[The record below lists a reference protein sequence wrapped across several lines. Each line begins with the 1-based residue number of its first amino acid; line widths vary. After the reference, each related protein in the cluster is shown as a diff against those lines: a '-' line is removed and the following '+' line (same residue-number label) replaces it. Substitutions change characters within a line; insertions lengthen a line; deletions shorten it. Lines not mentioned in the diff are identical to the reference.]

1 MPTTRAME
9 AQFQTLLEKLS
20 KMKSELTASMNANM
34 GEMKSELTASMNA
47 NMDELNTKLTNVN
60 EQISANKEEL
70 KSDLKGIGDKLTTMD
85 KKFEEMEG
93 RIESVENKFEN
104 KFVDIENKFENKF
117 EDMESKLEAKIFE
130 KVEDVSISFR
140 SDLEKLKQ
148 KVMTGQGDEFK
159 FQAPFSKPS
168 IKLSTYDGKSS
179 WQVYKTQ
186 FSIVADANQWDSQTK
201 ACQFAASLRA
211 DAADILQTL
220 PETQRLAFDAL
231 VNALELRFGE
241 KCVKDYSRLQLKSR
255 QQKVSETLQ
264 ELATD
269 VERLSHLAFSD
280 CPTEVREVLALQHF
294 IDGVRDPE
302 IQKALRMADL
312 KDLKGALVFAMKFE
326 AAQQATRKDRH
337 PIRAVNESDTSNSSV
352 ERLERQMRSF
362 MNRVESLMSQKAD
375 GKKTLKCWTCGRE
388 GHLQRSCRARQG
400 AETNKRL
407 PEGGVG
413 KLINDHLVGR
423 RLPDFGKPHIPVCQ
437 ISTKSTG
444 ENGIFIMGHVNELPC
459 NMIID
464 TGANVSIIR
473 NDLAQKL
480 KEKLIWTPPRVVLQ
494 TVTGEKIDIH
504 GKLKVKIQFG
514 DTTYQH
520 AVYVADIADPFIL
533 GLDFLKEHGFT
544 LDFNKN
550 ELRSIHEE
558 VTIFKIEHRSESI
571 RQVTANEN
579 ITIPPRTEII
589 VPGYIGNDKGEVLA
603 TCSPV
608 TCVCKSSSLLLSNSP
623 QQLTPDLLENAEL
636 SPEQKSS
643 AERLFQEFEDVF
655 SRNSS
660 DIGHTTVTQ
669 HRIDTADHP
678 PIKQHPRRLPF
689 AKQEEVG
696 TLLREMQENDIIEPS
711 SSPWA
716 SQSSWFKDSYPLPRI
731 DDTLDTLSG
740 HKWFSTLDLKSGY
753 WQVEIHP
760 EDREKTAFTS
770 GQGLWQFKVM
780 PFGLCNA
787 PATFERLMETVLK
800 GLTFEACLIYLDD
813 VIIGGRTFE
822 EHLQNIRKVLSK
834 LSDANLKLNPSK
846 CKFFQKEV
854 NYLGHIISEEG
865 VRTDPEKVSAV
876 KNWKRPENLRELRS
890 FLGLCTYYRKFVKGF
905 SNIARPLHKLTE
917 SKQKFQW
924 TKECEDSF
932 LQLKEALTS
941 SPILIYPQP
950 DKPFILD
957 TDASNESVGA
967 VLSQEI
973 DGQERVVAYWSKC
986 LSKPERN
993 YCVTRKELLAI
1004 VKAIEHFHHYLY
1016 GQKFLLRT
1024 DHASLTWLMN
1034 FRNTEGQVARWIQR
1048 LNEYYFDIRH
1058 RKGSSHGNADA
1069 LSRRPCPEN
1078 CRHCSRVE
1086 TKYDYAIRQITTS
1099 TATPPDPW
1107 SDEKVRE
1114 DQMADPDIKPLIEF
1128 MESSSNKPSWQ
1139 DISAYSPTTKQ
1150 YWALWNSLH
1159 LRNGVLYRKFE
1170 SEDGKTFRWQLVLPR
1185 SRIPEVLK
1193 ELHGSPTGGHFGV
1206 MKTLH
1211 RVRERFCWGKVR
1223 ADVEQW
1229 CKSCD
1234 ACSARKG
1241 PKIRSRGKLHRY
1253 NVGAPFERIAFD
1265 ILGPLPRTASGNK
1278 YLLVVMDYFTKWPEV
1293 YPIPD
1298 QEAPTVAEAVVQHW
1312 ISRYGVPLQLHSDQG
1327 RNFVSAVL
1335 KGVCELLG
1343 IDKTKTTPL
1352 HPQSDGMVERFNRTI
1367 LNNLSLM
1374 VSKNQQDW
1382 DQKVPLFLLAYRSAV
1397 HETTGYSPSQMLF
1410 GRDLRLPCDLLFGRP
1425 PDTPSSPEEYVQ
1437 NLQARFEDVHHLAR
1451 ERINLRTEK
1460 MKTRYDTKATGH
1472 QFKEG
1477 DKVWFYNPTRRKG
1490 LSPKLQSHW
1499 DGPYTILKIINDV
1512 VIRIRKST
1520 NSKPRVVHYDRL
1532 APYYGHNS

>member
-1 MPTTRAME
+1 MTISWGGGCQILESPT
-9 AQFQTLLEKLS
+9 FQ
-20 KMKSELTASMNANM
+20 
-34 GEMKSELTASMNA
+34 
-47 NMDELNTKLTNVN
+47 
-60 EQISANKEEL
+60 
-70 KSDLKGIGDKLTTMD
+70 
-85 KKFEEMEG
+85 
-93 RIESVENKFEN
+93 
-104 KFVDIENKFENKF
+104 
-117 EDMESKLEAKIFE
+117 
-130 KVEDVSISFR
+130 
-140 SDLEKLKQ
+140 
-148 KVMTGQGDEFK
+148 
-159 FQAPFSKPS
+159 
-168 IKLSTYDGKSS
+168 
-179 WQVYKTQ
+179 
-186 FSIVADANQWDSQTK
+186 
-201 ACQFAASLRA
+201 
-211 DAADILQTL
+211 
-220 PETQRLAFDAL
+220 
-231 VNALELRFGE
+231 
-241 KCVKDYSRLQLKSR
+241 CVKFR
-255 QQKVSETLQ
+255 Q
-264 ELATD
+264 
-269 VERLSHLAFSD
+269 
-280 CPTEVREVLALQHF
+280 
-294 IDGVRDPE
+294 
-302 IQKALRMADL
+302 
-312 KDLKGALVFAMKFE
+312 
-326 AAQQATRKDRH
+326 
-337 PIRAVNESDTSNSSV
+337 
-352 ERLERQMRSF
+352 
-362 MNRVESLMSQKAD
+362 RV
-375 GKKTLKCWTCGRE
+375 
-388 GHLQRSCRARQG
+388 
-400 AETNKRL
+400 
-407 PEGGVG
+407 P
-413 KLINDHLVGR
+413 
-423 RLPDFGKPHIPVCQ
+423 
-437 ISTKSTG
+437 
-444 ENGIFIMGHVNELPC
+444 
-459 NMIID
+459 
-464 TGANVSIIR
+464 
-473 NDLAQKL
+473 
-480 KEKLIWTPPRVVLQ
+480 

-558 VTIFKIEHRSESI
+558 VTIFKIEHRTESI
-571 RQVTANEN
+571 RQ
-579 ITIPPRTEII
+579 
-589 VPGYIGNDKGEVLA
+589 KGEVLA

-716 SQSSWFKDSYPLPRI
+716 SPIVLVRKKDGSTRFCVDYRKLNDVTKKDSYPLPRI

-753 WQVEIHP
+753 WQVEFHP
-760 EDREKTAFTS
+760 EDREKQHS
-770 GQGLWQFKVM
+770 L
-780 PFGLCNA
+780 
-787 PATFERLMETVLK
+787 PAKDYGSSKSCR
-800 GLTFEACLIYLDD
+800 
-813 VIIGGRTFE
+813 GRTFE

-854 NYLGHIISEEG
+854 NYLGHIISAEG

-890 FLGLCTYYRKFVKGF
+890 FLGLCTYYRNG
-905 SNIARPLHKLTE
+905 
-917 SKQKFQW
+917 Q
-924 TKECEDSF
+924 KECEDSF

-1024 DHASLTWLMN
+1024 DHASLTWLMS

-1312 ISRYGVPLQLHSDQG
+1312 ISRYGVPLQLHSDQEEI
-1327 RNFVSAVL
+1327 S
-1335 KGVCELLG
+1335 
-1343 IDKTKTTPL
+1343 
-1352 HPQSDGMVERFNRTI
+1352 
-1367 LNNLSLM
+1367 SL
-1374 VSKNQQDW
+1374 
-1382 DQKVPLFLLAYRSAV
+1382 
-1397 HETTGYSPSQMLF
+1397 
-1410 GRDLRLPCDLLFGRP
+1410 
-1425 PDTPSSPEEYVQ
+1425 
-1437 NLQARFEDVHHLAR
+1437 
-1451 ERINLRTEK
+1451 
-1460 MKTRYDTKATGH
+1460 RY
-1472 QFKEG
+1472 
-1477 DKVWFYNPTRRKG
+1477 
-1490 LSPKLQSHW
+1490 
-1499 DGPYTILKIINDV
+1499 
-1512 VIRIRKST
+1512 
-1520 NSKPRVVHYDRL
+1520 
-1532 APYYGHNS
+1532 

>member
-1 MPTTRAME
+1 
-9 AQFQTLLEKLS
+9 
-20 KMKSELTASMNANM
+20 
-34 GEMKSELTASMNA
+34 
-47 NMDELNTKLTNVN
+47 
-60 EQISANKEEL
+60 
-70 KSDLKGIGDKLTTMD
+70 MD

-93 RIESVENKFEN
+93 RIES
-104 KFVDIENKFENKF
+104 IENKF

-130 KVEDVSISFR
+130 KVEEVSISFR

-159 FQAPFSKPS
+159 FQAPYSKPS

-186 FSIVADANQWDSQTK
+186 FSIVVDANQWDSQTK
-201 ACQFAASLRA
+201 ACQLAASLRA

-220 PETQRLAFDAL
+220 PETQRLDFDAL

-294 IDGVRDPE
+294 IDGVRDLE

-312 KDLKGALVFAMKFE
+312 KDLKGALVFAMKLG
-326 AAQQATRKDRH
+326 AQQATRKDRH
-337 PIRAVNESDTSNSSV
+337 PIGAVTESDTSNSSV

-400 AETNKRL
+400 AETNSASRK
-407 PEGGVG
+407 EVSE
-413 KLINDHLVGR
+413 KLINGHLVGR
-423 RLPDFGKPHIPVCQ
+423 RLPDFGTPHFQVCQ

-480 KEKLIWTPPRVVLQ
+480 QEKLIWTPPRVVLQ

-504 GKLKVKIQFG
+504 GKLKVKIKFG

-520 AVYVADIADPFIL
+520 AVHVADIADPFIL

-558 VTIFKIEHRSESI
+558 VTIFKIEHRTESI

-589 VPGYIGNDKGEVLA
+589 VPGYIGNDVSFNSGLIGTAENKANGLLIASTLVDLSRKTIPVRICNVTEKPRVFQNGEVLA

-669 HRIDTADHP
+669 HRIDTANHP

-716 SQSSWFKDSYPLPRI
+716 SPIVLVRKKDGSTRFCVDYRKLNDVTKKDSYPLPRI

-760 EDREKTAFTS
+760 KDREKTAFTS

-854 NYLGHIISEEG
+854 NYLGHIISAEG

-876 KNWKRPENLRELRS
+876 KNWKRPETLRELRS

-924 TKECEDSF
+924 TKECENSF
-932 LQLKEALTS
+932 LQLKEALSS

-967 VLSQEI
+967 VLCQEI
-973 DGQERVVAYWSKC
+973 DGQERVIAYWSKC

-1048 LNEYYFDIRH
+1048 LN
-1058 RKGSSHGNADA
+1058 
-1069 LSRRPCPEN
+1069 
-1078 CRHCSRVE
+1078 
-1086 TKYDYAIRQITTS
+1086 
-1099 TATPPDPW
+1099 
-1107 SDEKVRE
+1107 
-1114 DQMADPDIKPLIEF
+1114 
-1128 MESSSNKPSWQ
+1128 
-1139 DISAYSPTTKQ
+1139 
-1150 YWALWNSLH
+1150 
-1159 LRNGVLYRKFE
+1159 
-1170 SEDGKTFRWQLVLPR
+1170 
-1185 SRIPEVLK
+1185 
-1193 ELHGSPTGGHFGV
+1193 
-1206 MKTLH
+1206 
-1211 RVRERFCWGKVR
+1211 
-1223 ADVEQW
+1223 
-1229 CKSCD
+1229 
-1234 ACSARKG
+1234 
-1241 PKIRSRGKLHRY
+1241 
-1253 NVGAPFERIAFD
+1253 
-1265 ILGPLPRTASGNK
+1265 
-1278 YLLVVMDYFTKWPEV
+1278 
-1293 YPIPD
+1293 
-1298 QEAPTVAEAVVQHW
+1298 
-1312 ISRYGVPLQLHSDQG
+1312 
-1327 RNFVSAVL
+1327 
-1335 KGVCELLG
+1335 
-1343 IDKTKTTPL
+1343 
-1352 HPQSDGMVERFNRTI
+1352 
-1367 LNNLSLM
+1367 
-1374 VSKNQQDW
+1374 
-1382 DQKVPLFLLAYRSAV
+1382 
-1397 HETTGYSPSQMLF
+1397 
-1410 GRDLRLPCDLLFGRP
+1410 
-1425 PDTPSSPEEYVQ
+1425 
-1437 NLQARFEDVHHLAR
+1437 
-1451 ERINLRTEK
+1451 
-1460 MKTRYDTKATGH
+1460 
-1472 QFKEG
+1472 
-1477 DKVWFYNPTRRKG
+1477 
-1490 LSPKLQSHW
+1490 
-1499 DGPYTILKIINDV
+1499 
-1512 VIRIRKST
+1512 
-1520 NSKPRVVHYDRL
+1520 
-1532 APYYGHNS
+1532 

>member
-1 MPTTRAME
+1 M
-9 AQFQTLLEKLS
+9 
-20 KMKSELTASMNANM
+20 
-34 GEMKSELTASMNA
+34 
-47 NMDELNTKLTNVN
+47 
-60 EQISANKEEL
+60 
-70 KSDLKGIGDKLTTMD
+70 
-85 KKFEEMEG
+85 
-93 RIESVENKFEN
+93 
-104 KFVDIENKFENKF
+104 
-117 EDMESKLEAKIFE
+117 
-130 KVEDVSISFR
+130 
-140 SDLEKLKQ
+140 
-148 KVMTGQGDEFK
+148 
-159 FQAPFSKPS
+159 
-168 IKLSTYDGKSS
+168 
-179 WQVYKTQ
+179 
-186 FSIVADANQWDSQTK
+186 
-201 ACQFAASLRA
+201 
-211 DAADILQTL
+211 
-220 PETQRLAFDAL
+220 
-231 VNALELRFGE
+231 
-241 KCVKDYSRLQLKSR
+241 
-255 QQKVSETLQ
+255 
-264 ELATD
+264 
-269 VERLSHLAFSD
+269 
-280 CPTEVREVLALQHF
+280 
-294 IDGVRDPE
+294 
-302 IQKALRMADL
+302 
-312 KDLKGALVFAMKFE
+312 
-326 AAQQATRKDRH
+326 
-337 PIRAVNESDTSNSSV
+337 

-362 MNRVESLMSQKAD
+362 LNRVESLMSQKAD

-388 GHLQRSCRARQG
+388 GHLQRSCRHAK
-400 AETNKRL
+400 AL
-407 PEGGVG
+407 
-413 KLINDHLVGR
+413 KLI
-423 RLPDFGKPHIPVCQ
+423 
-437 ISTKSTG
+437 
-444 ENGIFIMGHVNELPC
+444 
-459 NMIID
+459 
-464 TGANVSIIR
+464 A
-473 NDLAQKL
+473 
-480 KEKLIWTPPRVVLQ
+480 PPRRRSQCVYHSERSGSKIKRETPLDPAPRGA
-494 TVTGEKIDIH
+494 TDRDGEKIDIH
-504 GKLKVKIQFG
+504 GKLKSQ
-514 DTTYQH
+514 DQ
-520 AVYVADIADPFIL
+520 
-533 GLDFLKEHGFT
+533 EHGFT

-558 VTIFKIEHRSESI
+558 VTIFKIEHRTESI

-589 VPGYIGNDKGEVLA
+589 VPGYIGNDVSFNSGLIGSAENKANG
-603 TCSPV
+603 
-608 TCVCKSSSLLLSNSP
+608 LLIASTLVDLSRKTIP
-623 QQLTPDLLENAEL
+623 LTPDLLENAEL

-716 SQSSWFKDSYPLPRI
+716 SPIVLVRKKDGSTRFCVDYRKLNDVTKKDSYPLPRI

-760 EDREKTAFTS
+760 EDREKQHS
-770 GQGLWQFKVM
+770 L
-780 PFGLCNA
+780 
-787 PATFERLMETVLK
+787 PAKDYGSSKSCR
-800 GLTFEACLIYLDD
+800 
-813 VIIGGRTFE
+813 GRTFE

-854 NYLGHIISEEG
+854 NYLGHIISAEG

-1114 DQMADPDIKPLIEF
+1114 DQMADPDIKPL
-1128 MESSSNKPSWQ
+1128 
-1139 DISAYSPTTKQ
+1139 
-1150 YWALWNSLH
+1150 
-1159 LRNGVLYRKFE
+1159 
-1170 SEDGKTFRWQLVLPR
+1170 
-1185 SRIPEVLK
+1185 
-1193 ELHGSPTGGHFGV
+1193 
-1206 MKTLH
+1206 
-1211 RVRERFCWGKVR
+1211 
-1223 ADVEQW
+1223 
-1229 CKSCD
+1229 
-1234 ACSARKG
+1234 
-1241 PKIRSRGKLHRY
+1241 
-1253 NVGAPFERIAFD
+1253 
-1265 ILGPLPRTASGNK
+1265 
-1278 YLLVVMDYFTKWPEV
+1278 
-1293 YPIPD
+1293 
-1298 QEAPTVAEAVVQHW
+1298 
-1312 ISRYGVPLQLHSDQG
+1312 
-1327 RNFVSAVL
+1327 
-1335 KGVCELLG
+1335 
-1343 IDKTKTTPL
+1343 
-1352 HPQSDGMVERFNRTI
+1352 
-1367 LNNLSLM
+1367 
-1374 VSKNQQDW
+1374 
-1382 DQKVPLFLLAYRSAV
+1382 
-1397 HETTGYSPSQMLF
+1397 
-1410 GRDLRLPCDLLFGRP
+1410 
-1425 PDTPSSPEEYVQ
+1425 
-1437 NLQARFEDVHHLAR
+1437 
-1451 ERINLRTEK
+1451 
-1460 MKTRYDTKATGH
+1460 
-1472 QFKEG
+1472 
-1477 DKVWFYNPTRRKG
+1477 
-1490 LSPKLQSHW
+1490 
-1499 DGPYTILKIINDV
+1499 
-1512 VIRIRKST
+1512 
-1520 NSKPRVVHYDRL
+1520 
-1532 APYYGHNS
+1532 

>member
-9 AQFQTLLEKLS
+9 AQFQTLLEK
-20 KMKSELTASMNANM
+20 LTASMNANM

-47 NMDELNTKLTNVN
+47 NMTEMKSELT
-60 EQISANKEEL
+60 ANKEEL

-117 EDMESKLEAKIFE
+117 EDMESKLE
-130 KVEDVSISFR
+130 
-140 SDLEKLKQ
+140 KLKQ

-159 FQAPFSKPS
+159 FQAPYSKPS

-201 ACQFAASLRA
+201 ACQLAASLRA

-220 PETQRLAFDAL
+220 PETQRLDFDAL

-362 MNRVESLMSQKAD
+362 LNRVESLMSQKAD
-375 GKKTLKCWTCGRE
+375 GKKTLKCWNCGRE

-437 ISTKSTG
+437 ISTKST
-444 ENGIFIMGHVNELPC
+444 
-459 NMIID
+459 D
-464 TGANVSIIR
+464 R
-473 NDLAQKL
+473 D
-480 KEKLIWTPPRVVLQ
+480 
-494 TVTGEKIDIH
+494 GEKIDIH
-504 GKLKVKIQFG
+504 GKLKVKIKFG

-589 VPGYIGNDKGEVLA
+589 VPGYIGNDVSFNSGLIGSAENKANGLLIASTLVDLSRKTIPVRICNVTEKPRVFQKGEVLA

-643 AERLFQEFEDVF
+643 AERLFQEFKEVF

-716 SQSSWFKDSYPLPRI
+716 SQSSWFVRK
-731 DDTLDTLSG
+731 
-740 HKWFSTLDLKSGY
+740 
-753 WQVEIHP
+753 
-760 EDREKTAFTS
+760 
-770 GQGLWQFKVM
+770 M
-780 PFGLCNA
+780 A
-787 PATFERLMETVLK
+787 PQDFAWT
-800 GLTFEACLIYLDD
+800 I
-813 VIIGGRTFE
+813 
-822 EHLQNIRKVLSK
+822 
-834 LSDANLKLNPSK
+834 
-846 CKFFQKEV
+846 
-854 NYLGHIISEEG
+854 
-865 VRTDPEKVSAV
+865 
-876 KNWKRPENLRELRS
+876 ENL
-890 FLGLCTYYRKFVKGF
+890 
-905 SNIARPLHKLTE
+905 
-917 SKQKFQW
+917 
-924 TKECEDSF
+924 
-932 LQLKEALTS
+932 
-941 SPILIYPQP
+941 
-950 DKPFILD
+950 
-957 TDASNESVGA
+957 
-967 VLSQEI
+967 
-973 DGQERVVAYWSKC
+973 
-986 LSKPERN
+986 
-993 YCVTRKELLAI
+993 
-1004 VKAIEHFHHYLY
+1004 
-1016 GQKFLLRT
+1016 
-1024 DHASLTWLMN
+1024 
-1034 FRNTEGQVARWIQR
+1034 
-1048 LNEYYFDIRH
+1048 
-1058 RKGSSHGNADA
+1058 
-1069 LSRRPCPEN
+1069 
-1078 CRHCSRVE
+1078 
-1086 TKYDYAIRQITTS
+1086 TTS
-1099 TATPPDPW
+1099 PRRTAT
-1107 SDEKVRE
+1107 
-1114 DQMADPDIKPLIEF
+1114 LF
-1128 MESSSNKPSWQ
+1128 
-1139 DISAYSPTTKQ
+1139 
-1150 YWALWNSLH
+1150 
-1159 LRNGVLYRKFE
+1159 
-1170 SEDGKTFRWQLVLPR
+1170 
-1185 SRIPEVLK
+1185 
-1193 ELHGSPTGGHFGV
+1193 
-1206 MKTLH
+1206 
-1211 RVRERFCWGKVR
+1211 
-1223 ADVEQW
+1223 
-1229 CKSCD
+1229 
-1234 ACSARKG
+1234 
-1241 PKIRSRGKLHRY
+1241 
-1253 NVGAPFERIAFD
+1253 
-1265 ILGPLPRTASGNK
+1265 
-1278 YLLVVMDYFTKWPEV
+1278 
-1293 YPIPD
+1293 
-1298 QEAPTVAEAVVQHW
+1298 
-1312 ISRYGVPLQLHSDQG
+1312 QG
-1327 RNFVSAVL
+1327 
-1335 KGVCELLG
+1335 
-1343 IDKTKTTPL
+1343 
-1352 HPQSDGMVERFNRTI
+1352 
-1367 LNNLSLM
+1367 
-1374 VSKNQQDW
+1374 
-1382 DQKVPLFLLAYRSAV
+1382 
-1397 HETTGYSPSQMLF
+1397 
-1410 GRDLRLPCDLLFGRP
+1410 
-1425 PDTPSSPEEYVQ
+1425 
-1437 NLQARFEDVHHLAR
+1437 
-1451 ERINLRTEK
+1451 
-1460 MKTRYDTKATGH
+1460 
-1472 QFKEG
+1472 
-1477 DKVWFYNPTRRKG
+1477 
-1490 LSPKLQSHW
+1490 
-1499 DGPYTILKIINDV
+1499 
-1512 VIRIRKST
+1512 
-1520 NSKPRVVHYDRL
+1520 
-1532 APYYGHNS
+1532 

>member
-1 MPTTRAME
+1 
-9 AQFQTLLEKLS
+9 
-20 KMKSELTASMNANM
+20 
-34 GEMKSELTASMNA
+34 
-47 NMDELNTKLTNVN
+47 
-60 EQISANKEEL
+60 
-70 KSDLKGIGDKLTTMD
+70 MD

-93 RIESVENKFEN
+93 RIESVENKFE
-104 KFVDIENKFENKF
+104 
-117 EDMESKLEAKIFE
+117 DMESKLEAKIFE
-130 KVEDVSISFR
+130 
-140 SDLEKLKQ
+140 
-148 KVMTGQGDEFK
+148 
-159 FQAPFSKPS
+159 KPS

-201 ACQFAASLRA
+201 ACQLAASLRA

-220 PETQRLAFDAL
+220 PETQRLDFDAL

-558 VTIFKIEHRSESI
+558 VTIFKIEHRTESI
-571 RQVTANEN
+571 R
-579 ITIPPRTEII
+579 
-589 VPGYIGNDKGEVLA
+589 
-603 TCSPV
+603 
-608 TCVCKSSSLLLSNSP
+608 
-623 QQLTPDLLENAEL
+623 
-636 SPEQKSS
+636 QKSS

-716 SQSSWFKDSYPLPRI
+716 SPIVLVRKKDGSTRFCVDYRKLNDVTKKDSYPLPRI

-854 NYLGHIISEEG
+854 NYLGHIISAEG

-1211 RVRERFCWGKVR
+1211 RVRERFFWGKVR

-1437 NLQARFEDVHHLAR
+1437 NLQARFEDVHNLAR

-1512 VIRIRKST
+1512 VIRILFTIAFVSVLHLCYQYFHRLYVTFSNCSTICGGLFWPRIKLFWIPLFGFNHFEPPKTQQLVSEVGLNANNKSDGGPVPDSSRKI
-1520 NSKPRVVHYDRL
+1520 DRQHEMGEMKSDL
-1532 APYYGHNS
+1532 TASMNANMGEMKSELTASMNANMGEMKSELTASMNANMGEMKSRQLTAS

>member
-1 MPTTRAME
+1 
-9 AQFQTLLEKLS
+9 
-20 KMKSELTASMNANM
+20 
-34 GEMKSELTASMNA
+34 
-47 NMDELNTKLTNVN
+47 
-60 EQISANKEEL
+60 
-70 KSDLKGIGDKLTTMD
+70 
-85 KKFEEMEG
+85 
-93 RIESVENKFEN
+93 
-104 KFVDIENKFENKF
+104 
-117 EDMESKLEAKIFE
+117 
-130 KVEDVSISFR
+130 
-140 SDLEKLKQ
+140 
-148 KVMTGQGDEFK
+148 
-159 FQAPFSKPS
+159 
-168 IKLSTYDGKSS
+168 
-179 WQVYKTQ
+179 
-186 FSIVADANQWDSQTK
+186 
-201 ACQFAASLRA
+201 
-211 DAADILQTL
+211 
-220 PETQRLAFDAL
+220 
-231 VNALELRFGE
+231 
-241 KCVKDYSRLQLKSR
+241 
-255 QQKVSETLQ
+255 
-264 ELATD
+264 
-269 VERLSHLAFSD
+269 
-280 CPTEVREVLALQHF
+280 
-294 IDGVRDPE
+294 
-302 IQKALRMADL
+302 
-312 KDLKGALVFAMKFE
+312 
-326 AAQQATRKDRH
+326 
-337 PIRAVNESDTSNSSV
+337 
-352 ERLERQMRSF
+352 
-362 MNRVESLMSQKAD
+362 
-375 GKKTLKCWTCGRE
+375 
-388 GHLQRSCRARQG
+388 
-400 AETNKRL
+400 
-407 PEGGVG
+407 
-413 KLINDHLVGR
+413 
-423 RLPDFGKPHIPVCQ
+423 
-437 ISTKSTG
+437 
-444 ENGIFIMGHVNELPC
+444 
-459 NMIID
+459 
-464 TGANVSIIR
+464 
-473 NDLAQKL
+473 
-480 KEKLIWTPPRVVLQ
+480 
-494 TVTGEKIDIH
+494 
-504 GKLKVKIQFG
+504 
-514 DTTYQH
+514 
-520 AVYVADIADPFIL
+520 
-533 GLDFLKEHGFT
+533 
-544 LDFNKN
+544 
-550 ELRSIHEE
+550 
-558 VTIFKIEHRSESI
+558 
-571 RQVTANEN
+571 
-579 ITIPPRTEII
+579 
-589 VPGYIGNDKGEVLA
+589 
-603 TCSPV
+603 
-608 TCVCKSSSLLLSNSP
+608 
-623 QQLTPDLLENAEL
+623 
-636 SPEQKSS
+636 
-643 AERLFQEFEDVF
+643 
-655 SRNSS
+655 
-660 DIGHTTVTQ
+660 
-669 HRIDTADHP
+669 
-678 PIKQHPRRLPF
+678 
-689 AKQEEVG
+689 
-696 TLLREMQENDIIEPS
+696 MQENDIIEPS

-716 SQSSWFKDSYPLPRI
+716 SPIVLVRKKDGSTRFCVDYRKFSDVTKKDSYPLPRI

-760 EDREKTAFTS
+760 EDREKQHSLPAKDYGSSKKKSIIWDTS
-770 GQGLWQFKVM
+770 SLQKV
-780 PFGLCNA
+780 F
-787 PATFERLMETVLK
+787 
-800 GLTFEACLIYLDD
+800 
-813 VIIGGRTFE
+813 
-822 EHLQNIRKVLSK
+822 
-834 LSDANLKLNPSK
+834 
-846 CKFFQKEV
+846 
-854 NYLGHIISEEG
+854 
-865 VRTDPEKVSAV
+865 VRTPEKVSAV

-924 TKECEDSF
+924 TKECEDAF

-1128 MESSSNKPSWQ
+1128 MESSSNK
-1139 DISAYSPTTKQ
+1139 T
-1150 YWALWNSLH
+1150 NS
-1159 LRNGVLYRKFE
+1159 E
-1170 SEDGKTFRWQLVLPR
+1170 
-1185 SRIPEVLK
+1185 
-1193 ELHGSPTGGHFGV
+1193 
-1206 MKTLH
+1206 
-1211 RVRERFCWGKVR
+1211 
-1223 ADVEQW
+1223 
-1229 CKSCD
+1229 
-1234 ACSARKG
+1234 G

-1367 LNNLSLM
+1367 LNNLSM

-1437 NLQARFEDVHHLAR
+1437 NLQARFEDVHNLAR

>member
-20 KMKSELTASMNANM
+20 EMKSELTASMNANM
-34 GEMKSELTASMNA
+34 GEMKSDLTSMNA

-159 FQAPFSKPS
+159 FQAPYSKPS
-168 IKLSTYDGKSS
+168 IKLSTYDGKFS

-201 ACQFAASLRA
+201 ACQLAASLRA

-220 PETQRLAFDAL
+220 PETQRLDFDAL

-269 VERLSHLAFSD
+269 IERLSHLAFSD

-362 MNRVESLMSQKAD
+362 LNRVESLMSQKAD

-388 GHLQRSCRARQG
+388 GHLQRSCREHPF
-400 AETNKRL
+400 AETNSASQKEVSQCVYHSERSGSKVKRETYL
-407 PEGGVG
+407 DPTP
-413 KLINDHLVGR
+413 R
-423 RLPDFGKPHIPVCQ
+423 
-437 ISTKSTG
+437 
-444 ENGIFIMGHVNELPC
+444 
-459 NMIID
+459 
-464 TGANVSIIR
+464 GATDR
-473 NDLAQKL
+473 D
-480 KEKLIWTPPRVVLQ
+480 
-494 TVTGEKIDIH
+494 GEKIDIH

-558 VTIFKIEHRSESI
+558 VTIFKIKHRTESV

-589 VPGYIGNDKGEVLA
+589 VPGYIGNDVSFNSGLIGTAENKANGLLIASTLVDL
-603 TCSPV
+603 SRKLSRPV

-716 SQSSWFKDSYPLPRI
+716 SPIVLVRKKDGSTRFCVDYRKLNDVTKKDSYPLPRI

-760 EDREKTAFTS
+760 EDREKQHS
-770 GQGLWQFKVM
+770 L
-780 PFGLCNA
+780 
-787 PATFERLMETVLK
+787 PAK
-800 GLTFEACLIYLDD
+800 DY
-813 VIIGGRTFE
+813 
-822 EHLQNIRKVLSK
+822 
-834 LSDANLKLNPSK
+834 
-846 CKFFQKEV
+846 
-854 NYLGHIISEEG
+854 
-865 VRTDPEKVSAV
+865 
-876 KNWKRPENLRELRS
+876 
-890 FLGLCTYYRKFVKGF
+890 
-905 SNIARPLHKLTE
+905 
-917 SKQKFQW
+917 
-924 TKECEDSF
+924 
-932 LQLKEALTS
+932 
-941 SPILIYPQP
+941 
-950 DKPFILD
+950 
-957 TDASNESVGA
+957 
-967 VLSQEI
+967 
-973 DGQERVVAYWSKC
+973 
-986 LSKPERN
+986 
-993 YCVTRKELLAI
+993 
-1004 VKAIEHFHHYLY
+1004 
-1016 GQKFLLRT
+1016 
-1024 DHASLTWLMN
+1024 
-1034 FRNTEGQVARWIQR
+1034 
-1048 LNEYYFDIRH
+1048 
-1058 RKGSSHGNADA
+1058 GSS
-1069 LSRRPCPEN
+1069 
-1078 CRHCSRVE
+1078 
-1086 TKYDYAIRQITTS
+1086 
-1099 TATPPDPW
+1099 
-1107 SDEKVRE
+1107 
-1114 DQMADPDIKPLIEF
+1114 
-1128 MESSSNKPSWQ
+1128 
-1139 DISAYSPTTKQ
+1139 
-1150 YWALWNSLH
+1150 
-1159 LRNGVLYRKFE
+1159 
-1170 SEDGKTFRWQLVLPR
+1170 
-1185 SRIPEVLK
+1185 
-1193 ELHGSPTGGHFGV
+1193 
-1206 MKTLH
+1206 
-1211 RVRERFCWGKVR
+1211 
-1223 ADVEQW
+1223 
-1229 CKSCD
+1229 KSCRSG
-1234 ACSARKG
+1234 SAMRQ
-1241 PKIRSRGKLHRY
+1241 
-1253 NVGAPFERIAFD
+1253 
-1265 ILGPLPRTASGNK
+1265 
-1278 YLLVVMDYFTKWPEV
+1278 LL
-1293 YPIPD
+1293 
-1298 QEAPTVAEAVVQHW
+1298 
-1312 ISRYGVPLQLHSDQG
+1312 S
-1327 RNFVSAVL
+1327 SA
-1335 KGVCELLG
+1335 
-1343 IDKTKTTPL
+1343 
-1352 HPQSDGMVERFNRTI
+1352 
-1367 LNNLSLM
+1367 
-1374 VSKNQQDW
+1374 
-1382 DQKVPLFLLAYRSAV
+1382 
-1397 HETTGYSPSQMLF
+1397 
-1410 GRDLRLPCDLLFGRP
+1410 
-1425 PDTPSSPEEYVQ
+1425 
-1437 NLQARFEDVHHLAR
+1437 
-1451 ERINLRTEK
+1451 
-1460 MKTRYDTKATGH
+1460 
-1472 QFKEG
+1472 
-1477 DKVWFYNPTRRKG
+1477 
-1490 LSPKLQSHW
+1490 
-1499 DGPYTILKIINDV
+1499 
-1512 VIRIRKST
+1512 
-1520 NSKPRVVHYDRL
+1520 
-1532 APYYGHNS
+1532 

>member
-1 MPTTRAME
+1 
-9 AQFQTLLEKLS
+9 
-20 KMKSELTASMNANM
+20 
-34 GEMKSELTASMNA
+34 
-47 NMDELNTKLTNVN
+47 
-60 EQISANKEEL
+60 
-70 KSDLKGIGDKLTTMD
+70 
-85 KKFEEMEG
+85 
-93 RIESVENKFEN
+93 
-104 KFVDIENKFENKF
+104 
-117 EDMESKLEAKIFE
+117 
-130 KVEDVSISFR
+130 
-140 SDLEKLKQ
+140 
-148 KVMTGQGDEFK
+148 
-159 FQAPFSKPS
+159 
-168 IKLSTYDGKSS
+168 
-179 WQVYKTQ
+179 
-186 FSIVADANQWDSQTK
+186 
-201 ACQFAASLRA
+201 
-211 DAADILQTL
+211 
-220 PETQRLAFDAL
+220 
-231 VNALELRFGE
+231 
-241 KCVKDYSRLQLKSR
+241 
-255 QQKVSETLQ
+255 
-264 ELATD
+264 
-269 VERLSHLAFSD
+269 
-280 CPTEVREVLALQHF
+280 
-294 IDGVRDPE
+294 
-302 IQKALRMADL
+302 
-312 KDLKGALVFAMKFE
+312 
-326 AAQQATRKDRH
+326 
-337 PIRAVNESDTSNSSV
+337 
-352 ERLERQMRSF
+352 
-362 MNRVESLMSQKAD
+362 
-375 GKKTLKCWTCGRE
+375 
-388 GHLQRSCRARQG
+388 
-400 AETNKRL
+400 
-407 PEGGVG
+407 
-413 KLINDHLVGR
+413 
-423 RLPDFGKPHIPVCQ
+423 
-437 ISTKSTG
+437 
-444 ENGIFIMGHVNELPC
+444 MGHVNELPC

-558 VTIFKIEHRSESI
+558 VTIFKIEHRTESI
-571 RQVTANEN
+571 RQVIANEN

-711 SSPWA
+711 SSPWT
-716 SQSSWFKDSYPLPRI
+716 SPIVLVRKKDGSTRFCVDYRKLNDVTKKDSYPLPRI

-740 HKWFSTLDLKSGY
+740 HKWFSILDLKSGY

-854 NYLGHIISEEG
+854 NYLGHVISAEV

-905 SNIARPLHKLTE
+905 SNIARPLHRLTE

-1058 RKGSSHGNADA
+1058 RKGSSHGNAYA

-1114 DQMADPDIKPLIEF
+1114 DQMADPDIKPL
-1128 MESSSNKPSWQ
+1128 
-1139 DISAYSPTTKQ
+1139 
-1150 YWALWNSLH
+1150 
-1159 LRNGVLYRKFE
+1159 
-1170 SEDGKTFRWQLVLPR
+1170 
-1185 SRIPEVLK
+1185 
-1193 ELHGSPTGGHFGV
+1193 
-1206 MKTLH
+1206 
-1211 RVRERFCWGKVR
+1211 
-1223 ADVEQW
+1223 
-1229 CKSCD
+1229 
-1234 ACSARKG
+1234 
-1241 PKIRSRGKLHRY
+1241 
-1253 NVGAPFERIAFD
+1253 
-1265 ILGPLPRTASGNK
+1265 
-1278 YLLVVMDYFTKWPEV
+1278 
-1293 YPIPD
+1293 
-1298 QEAPTVAEAVVQHW
+1298 
-1312 ISRYGVPLQLHSDQG
+1312 
-1327 RNFVSAVL
+1327 
-1335 KGVCELLG
+1335 
-1343 IDKTKTTPL
+1343 
-1352 HPQSDGMVERFNRTI
+1352 
-1367 LNNLSLM
+1367 
-1374 VSKNQQDW
+1374 
-1382 DQKVPLFLLAYRSAV
+1382 
-1397 HETTGYSPSQMLF
+1397 
-1410 GRDLRLPCDLLFGRP
+1410 
-1425 PDTPSSPEEYVQ
+1425 
-1437 NLQARFEDVHHLAR
+1437 
-1451 ERINLRTEK
+1451 
-1460 MKTRYDTKATGH
+1460 
-1472 QFKEG
+1472 
-1477 DKVWFYNPTRRKG
+1477 
-1490 LSPKLQSHW
+1490 
-1499 DGPYTILKIINDV
+1499 
-1512 VIRIRKST
+1512 
-1520 NSKPRVVHYDRL
+1520 
-1532 APYYGHNS
+1532 

>member
-9 AQFQTLLEKLS
+9 AQFQTLLEKLTE
-20 KMKSELTASMNANM
+20 MKSDLTASMNANM
-34 GEMKSELTASMNA
+34 GEMKSELTTNIA
-47 NMDELNTKLTNVN
+47 EVNTKLTNVN

-93 RIESVENKFEN
+93 RIESVENKFE
-104 KFVDIENKFENKF
+104 
-117 EDMESKLEAKIFE
+117 DMESKLEAKIFE

-159 FQAPFSKPS
+159 FQASYSKPS
-168 IKLSTYDGKSS
+168 IKLSTYGGKSS

-201 ACQFAASLRA
+201 ACQLAASLRA

-220 PETQRLAFDAL
+220 PETQRLDFNAL

-302 IQKALRMADL
+302 IQKALRMVDL

-326 AAQQATRKDRH
+326 AAQQTTRKDRH

-400 AETNKRL
+400 AETNSASQK
-407 PEGGVG
+407 EVSE
-413 KLINDHLVGR
+413 LINGHLVGR
-423 RLPDFGKPHIPVCQ
+423 RLPDFGKPHFQ
-437 ISTKSTG
+437 TSTRTNYVPYTKKS
-444 ENGIFIMGHVNELPC
+444 LY
-459 NMIID
+459 
-464 TGANVSIIR
+464 S
-473 NDLAQKL
+473 
-480 KEKLIWTPPRVVLQ
+480 
-494 TVTGEKIDIH
+494 
-504 GKLKVKIQFG
+504 
-514 DTTYQH
+514 
-520 AVYVADIADPFIL
+520 
-533 GLDFLKEHGFT
+533 
-544 LDFNKN
+544 
-550 ELRSIHEE
+550 
-558 VTIFKIEHRSESI
+558 KIEHRTESI

-589 VPGYIGNDKGEVLA
+589 VPGYIGNDVSFNSGLIGSAENKANGLLIASTLVDLSRKTIPVRICNVTEKPRVFQKGEVLA

-608 TCVCKSSSLLLSNSP
+608 TCVCKSSSLLLANSP

-716 SQSSWFKDSYPLPRI
+716 SPIVLVRKKDGSTRFCVDYRKLNDVTKKDSYPLPRI

-760 EDREKTAFTS
+760 EDREKQHS
-770 GQGLWQFKVM
+770 L
-780 PFGLCNA
+780 
-787 PATFERLMETVLK
+787 PAKDYGSSKSCR
-800 GLTFEACLIYLDD
+800 
-813 VIIGGRTFE
+813 GRTFE

-834 LSDANLKLNPSK
+834 LRDANLKLNPSK

-854 NYLGHIISEEG
+854 NYLGHIISAEG

-890 FLGLCTYYRKFVKGF
+890 FLGLCTYYRKFVRGF
-905 SNIARPLHKLTE
+905 SNIAGPLNKLTE

-973 DGQERVVAYWSKC
+973 DGQKRVVAYWSKC

-1086 TKYDYAIRQITTS
+1086 TKYDYAILQITTS

-1114 DQMADPDIKPLIEF
+1114 DQMADPDIKPLI
-1128 MESSSNKPSWQ
+1128 
-1139 DISAYSPTTKQ
+1139 
-1150 YWALWNSLH
+1150 
-1159 LRNGVLYRKFE
+1159 
-1170 SEDGKTFRWQLVLPR
+1170 
-1185 SRIPEVLK
+1185 
-1193 ELHGSPTGGHFGV
+1193 
-1206 MKTLH
+1206 
-1211 RVRERFCWGKVR
+1211 
-1223 ADVEQW
+1223 
-1229 CKSCD
+1229 
-1234 ACSARKG
+1234 
-1241 PKIRSRGKLHRY
+1241 
-1253 NVGAPFERIAFD
+1253 
-1265 ILGPLPRTASGNK
+1265 
-1278 YLLVVMDYFTKWPEV
+1278 
-1293 YPIPD
+1293 
-1298 QEAPTVAEAVVQHW
+1298 
-1312 ISRYGVPLQLHSDQG
+1312 
-1327 RNFVSAVL
+1327 
-1335 KGVCELLG
+1335 
-1343 IDKTKTTPL
+1343 
-1352 HPQSDGMVERFNRTI
+1352 
-1367 LNNLSLM
+1367 
-1374 VSKNQQDW
+1374 
-1382 DQKVPLFLLAYRSAV
+1382 
-1397 HETTGYSPSQMLF
+1397 
-1410 GRDLRLPCDLLFGRP
+1410 
-1425 PDTPSSPEEYVQ
+1425 
-1437 NLQARFEDVHHLAR
+1437 
-1451 ERINLRTEK
+1451 
-1460 MKTRYDTKATGH
+1460 
-1472 QFKEG
+1472 
-1477 DKVWFYNPTRRKG
+1477 
-1490 LSPKLQSHW
+1490 
-1499 DGPYTILKIINDV
+1499 
-1512 VIRIRKST
+1512 
-1520 NSKPRVVHYDRL
+1520 
-1532 APYYGHNS
+1532 

>member
-1 MPTTRAME
+1 MPTTRAMK
-9 AQFQTLLEKLS
+9 AQFQTLLEKL
-20 KMKSELTASMNANM
+20 TASMNANM
-34 GEMKSELTASMNA
+34 GEMKSDLTEMKSELTASMNA

-159 FQAPFSKPS
+159 FQAPYSKPS

-201 ACQFAASLRA
+201 VCQLAASLRA

-220 PETQRLAFDAL
+220 PETQRLDFDAL

-352 ERLERQMRSF
+352 ERLERQMRIFS
-362 MNRVESLMSQKAD
+362 NRVESLMSQKAD

-400 AETNKRL
+400 AETNSASRK
-407 PEGGVG
+407 EVSE
-413 KLINDHLVGR
+413 KLINGHLVGR
-423 RLPDFGKPHIPVCQ
+423 RLPDFGKPHFPVCQ

-473 NDLAQKL
+473 NDLAQKIKRETYL
-480 KEKLIWTPPRVVLQ
+480 DPPR
-494 TVTGEKIDIH
+494 
-504 GKLKVKIQFG
+504 FG

-558 VTIFKIEHRSESI
+558 VTLFKIEHRIESI

-589 VPGYIGNDKGEVLA
+589 VPGYIGNDVSFNSGLIGSAENKANGLLIASTLVDLSRKTIPVRICNVTEKSRVFQEGEVLA

-655 SRNSS
+655 SRKSS

-696 TLLREMQENDIIEPS
+696 PLLQEMQENDIIEPS

-716 SQSSWFKDSYPLPRI
+716 SPIVLVRKKD
-731 DDTLDTLSG
+731 G
-740 HKWFSTLDLKSGY
+740 STRFCVDY
-753 WQVEIHP
+753 
-760 EDREKTAFTS
+760 R
-770 GQGLWQFKVM
+770 
-780 PFGLCNA
+780 
-787 PATFERLMETVLK
+787 
-800 GLTFEACLIYLDD
+800 
-813 VIIGGRTFE
+813 
-822 EHLQNIRKVLSK
+822 
-834 LSDANLKLNPSK
+834 KLND
-846 CKFFQKEV
+846 V
-854 NYLGHIISEEG
+854 
-865 VRTDPEKVSAV
+865 T
-876 KNWKRPENLRELRS
+876 KR
-890 FLGLCTYYRKFVKGF
+890 
-905 SNIARPLHKLTE
+905 
-917 SKQKFQW
+917 
-924 TKECEDSF
+924 
-932 LQLKEALTS
+932 
-941 SPILIYPQP
+941 
-950 DKPFILD
+950 
-957 TDASNESVGA
+957 
-967 VLSQEI
+967 
-973 DGQERVVAYWSKC
+973 
-986 LSKPERN
+986 
-993 YCVTRKELLAI
+993 
-1004 VKAIEHFHHYLY
+1004 
-1016 GQKFLLRT
+1016 
-1024 DHASLTWLMN
+1024 
-1034 FRNTEGQVARWIQR
+1034 
-1048 LNEYYFDIRH
+1048 
-1058 RKGSSHGNADA
+1058 
-1069 LSRRPCPEN
+1069 
-1078 CRHCSRVE
+1078 
-1086 TKYDYAIRQITTS
+1086 
-1099 TATPPDPW
+1099 TAT
-1107 SDEKVRE
+1107 
-1114 DQMADPDIKPLIEF
+1114 LF
-1128 MESSSNKPSWQ
+1128 
-1139 DISAYSPTTKQ
+1139 
-1150 YWALWNSLH
+1150 
-1159 LRNGVLYRKFE
+1159 
-1170 SEDGKTFRWQLVLPR
+1170 
-1185 SRIPEVLK
+1185 
-1193 ELHGSPTGGHFGV
+1193 
-1206 MKTLH
+1206 
-1211 RVRERFCWGKVR
+1211 
-1223 ADVEQW
+1223 
-1229 CKSCD
+1229 
-1234 ACSARKG
+1234 
-1241 PKIRSRGKLHRY
+1241 
-1253 NVGAPFERIAFD
+1253 
-1265 ILGPLPRTASGNK
+1265 
-1278 YLLVVMDYFTKWPEV
+1278 
-1293 YPIPD
+1293 
-1298 QEAPTVAEAVVQHW
+1298 
-1312 ISRYGVPLQLHSDQG
+1312 QG
-1327 RNFVSAVL
+1327 
-1335 KGVCELLG
+1335 
-1343 IDKTKTTPL
+1343 
-1352 HPQSDGMVERFNRTI
+1352 
-1367 LNNLSLM
+1367 
-1374 VSKNQQDW
+1374 
-1382 DQKVPLFLLAYRSAV
+1382 
-1397 HETTGYSPSQMLF
+1397 
-1410 GRDLRLPCDLLFGRP
+1410 
-1425 PDTPSSPEEYVQ
+1425 
-1437 NLQARFEDVHHLAR
+1437 
-1451 ERINLRTEK
+1451 
-1460 MKTRYDTKATGH
+1460 
-1472 QFKEG
+1472 
-1477 DKVWFYNPTRRKG
+1477 
-1490 LSPKLQSHW
+1490 
-1499 DGPYTILKIINDV
+1499 
-1512 VIRIRKST
+1512 
-1520 NSKPRVVHYDRL
+1520 
-1532 APYYGHNS
+1532 

>member
-9 AQFQTLLEKLS
+9 AQFQTLLEKLTEMKS
-20 KMKSELTASMNANM
+20 DLTASMNANMGEMKSELTASMNANM

-47 NMDELNTKLTNVN
+47 NMGEMKSELTTNIAEVNTKLTNVN
-60 EQISANKEEL
+60 EQISANMDELNNKLTANKEEL
-70 KSDLKGIGDKLTTMD
+70 KSYLKGIGDKLTTMD

-104 KFVDIENKFENKF
+104 KFVNIENKFENKF

-159 FQAPFSKPS
+159 FQAPYSKPS

-186 FSIVADANQWDSQTK
+186 FSIVADANQTK
-201 ACQFAASLRA
+201 ACRLAASLRA

-220 PETQRLAFDAL
+220 PETQRLDFDAL

-337 PIRAVNESDTSNSSV
+337 PIRAVNESDTSNSGV

-362 MNRVESLMSQKAD
+362 LNRVESLMSQKAD

-400 AETNKRL
+400 AETN
-407 PEGGVG
+407 
-413 KLINDHLVGR
+413 
-423 RLPDFGKPHIPVCQ
+423 
-437 ISTKSTG
+437 SAS
-444 ENGIFIMGHVNELPC
+444 
-459 NMIID
+459 
-464 TGANVSIIR
+464 
-473 NDLAQKL
+473 QK
-480 KEKLIWTPPRVVLQ
+480 
-494 TVTGEKIDIH
+494 
-504 GKLKVKIQFG
+504 
-514 DTTYQH
+514 
-520 AVYVADIADPFIL
+520 
-533 GLDFLKEHGFT
+533 
-544 LDFNKN
+544 
-550 ELRSIHEE
+550 E
-558 VTIFKIEHRSESI
+558 VTESI

-589 VPGYIGNDKGEVLA
+589 VPGYIGNDVSFNSGLIGSAENKANGLLIASTLVDLSRKTIPVRICNVTEKSRVFQKGEVLA

-608 TCVCKSSSLLLSNSP
+608 TCLQKFELALSNSP

-636 SPEQKSS
+636 SPRTEKP

-678 PIKQHPRRLPF
+678 PNKQHPRRLPF

-716 SQSSWFKDSYPLPRI
+716 SPIVLVRKKDGSTRFCVDYRKLNDVTKKDSYPLPRI

-760 EDREKTAFTS
+760 EDREKQHS
-770 GQGLWQFKVM
+770 L
-780 PFGLCNA
+780 
-787 PATFERLMETVLK
+787 PAKDYGSSKSCR
-800 GLTFEACLIYLDD
+800 
-813 VIIGGRTFE
+813 GRTFE

-854 NYLGHIISEEG
+854 NYLGHIISAEG
-865 VRTDPEKVSAV
+865 VRTDPEKVSTV

-890 FLGLCTYYRKFVKGF
+890 FLGLCTYYRKSFDVF
-905 SNIARPLHKLTE
+905 TDLNISTTE
-917 SKQKFQW
+917 R
-924 TKECEDSF
+924 
-932 LQLKEALTS
+932 A
-941 SPILIYPQP
+941 IY
-950 DKPFILD
+950 LD

-1159 LRNGVLYRKFE
+1159 IRNGVLYRKLNQRME
-1170 SEDGKTFRWQLVLPR
+1170 RHS
-1185 SRIPEVLK
+1185 
-1193 ELHGSPTGGHFGV
+1193 GG
-1206 MKTLH
+1206 
-1211 RVRERFCWGKVR
+1211 
-1223 ADVEQW
+1223 
-1229 CKSCD
+1229 
-1234 ACSARKG
+1234 
-1241 PKIRSRGKLHRY
+1241 
-1253 NVGAPFERIAFD
+1253 N
-1265 ILGPLPRTASGNK
+1265 
-1278 YLLVVMDYFTKWPEV
+1278 
-1293 YPIPD
+1293 
-1298 QEAPTVAEAVVQHW
+1298 
-1312 ISRYGVPLQLHSDQG
+1312 
-1327 RNFVSAVL
+1327 
-1335 KGVCELLG
+1335 
-1343 IDKTKTTPL
+1343 
-1352 HPQSDGMVERFNRTI
+1352 
-1367 LNNLSLM
+1367 
-1374 VSKNQQDW
+1374 
-1382 DQKVPLFLLAYRSAV
+1382 
-1397 HETTGYSPSQMLF
+1397 
-1410 GRDLRLPCDLLFGRP
+1410 
-1425 PDTPSSPEEYVQ
+1425 
-1437 NLQARFEDVHHLAR
+1437 
-1451 ERINLRTEK
+1451 
-1460 MKTRYDTKATGH
+1460 
-1472 QFKEG
+1472 
-1477 DKVWFYNPTRRKG
+1477 
-1490 LSPKLQSHW
+1490 
-1499 DGPYTILKIINDV
+1499 
-1512 VIRIRKST
+1512 
-1520 NSKPRVVHYDRL
+1520 
-1532 APYYGHNS
+1532 

>member
-1 MPTTRAME
+1 
-9 AQFQTLLEKLS
+9 
-20 KMKSELTASMNANM
+20 
-34 GEMKSELTASMNA
+34 
-47 NMDELNTKLTNVN
+47 
-60 EQISANKEEL
+60 
-70 KSDLKGIGDKLTTMD
+70 
-85 KKFEEMEG
+85 
-93 RIESVENKFEN
+93 
-104 KFVDIENKFENKF
+104 
-117 EDMESKLEAKIFE
+117 
-130 KVEDVSISFR
+130 
-140 SDLEKLKQ
+140 
-148 KVMTGQGDEFK
+148 
-159 FQAPFSKPS
+159 
-168 IKLSTYDGKSS
+168 
-179 WQVYKTQ
+179 
-186 FSIVADANQWDSQTK
+186 
-201 ACQFAASLRA
+201 
-211 DAADILQTL
+211 
-220 PETQRLAFDAL
+220 
-231 VNALELRFGE
+231 
-241 KCVKDYSRLQLKSR
+241 
-255 QQKVSETLQ
+255 
-264 ELATD
+264 
-269 VERLSHLAFSD
+269 
-280 CPTEVREVLALQHF
+280 
-294 IDGVRDPE
+294 
-302 IQKALRMADL
+302 MADL

-362 MNRVESLMSQKAD
+362 LNRVESLMSQKAD

-400 AETNKRL
+400 AETNSASRK
-407 PEGGVG
+407 GGVG
-413 KLINDHLVGR
+413 KLINGHLVGR
-423 RLPDFGKPHIPVCQ
+423 RLPDFGKPHFQVCQ
-437 ISTKSTG
+437 ISTKST
-444 ENGIFIMGHVNELPC
+444 N
-459 NMIID
+459 
-464 TGANVSIIR
+464 
-473 NDLAQKL
+473 
-480 KEKLIWTPPRVVLQ
+480 
-494 TVTGEKIDIH
+494 
-504 GKLKVKIQFG
+504 
-514 DTTYQH
+514 
-520 AVYVADIADPFIL
+520 PFIL

-571 RQVTANEN
+571 RQ
-579 ITIPPRTEII
+579 
-589 VPGYIGNDKGEVLA
+589 KGEVLA

-854 NYLGHIISEEG
+854 NYLGHIISAEG
-865 VRTDPEKVSAV
+865 VRTDPEKC
-876 KNWKRPENLRELRS
+876 P
-890 FLGLCTYYRKFVKGF
+890 
-905 SNIARPLHKLTE
+905 P
-917 SKQKFQW
+917 
-924 TKECEDSF
+924 
-932 LQLKEALTS
+932 ALTS

-1107 SDEKVRE
+1107 V
-1114 DQMADPDIKPLIEF
+1114 
-1128 MESSSNKPSWQ
+1128 
-1139 DISAYSPTTKQ
+1139 T
-1150 YWALWNSLH
+1150 
-1159 LRNGVLYRKFE
+1159 RKFE
-1170 SEDGKTFRWQLVLPR
+1170 KTRW
-1185 SRIPEVLK
+1185 RIL
-1193 ELHGSPTGGHFGV
+1193 
-1206 MKTLH
+1206 
-1211 RVRERFCWGKVR
+1211 
-1223 ADVEQW
+1223 
-1229 CKSCD
+1229 
-1234 ACSARKG
+1234 
-1241 PKIRSRGKLHRY
+1241 
-1253 NVGAPFERIAFD
+1253 
-1265 ILGPLPRTASGNK
+1265 
-1278 YLLVVMDYFTKWPEV
+1278 
-1293 YPIPD
+1293 
-1298 QEAPTVAEAVVQHW
+1298 
-1312 ISRYGVPLQLHSDQG
+1312 
-1327 RNFVSAVL
+1327 
-1335 KGVCELLG
+1335 
-1343 IDKTKTTPL
+1343 
-1352 HPQSDGMVERFNRTI
+1352 I
-1367 LNNLSLM
+1367 LN
-1374 VSKNQQDW
+1374 
-1382 DQKVPLFLLAYRSAV
+1382 PL
-1397 HETTGYSPSQMLF
+1397 
-1410 GRDLRLPCDLLFGRP
+1410 
-1425 PDTPSSPEEYVQ
+1425 
-1437 NLQARFEDVHHLAR
+1437 
-1451 ERINLRTEK
+1451 
-1460 MKTRYDTKATGH
+1460 
-1472 QFKEG
+1472 
-1477 DKVWFYNPTRRKG
+1477 
-1490 LSPKLQSHW
+1490 
-1499 DGPYTILKIINDV
+1499 
-1512 VIRIRKST
+1512 
-1520 NSKPRVVHYDRL
+1520 
-1532 APYYGHNS
+1532 

>member
-1 MPTTRAME
+1 
-9 AQFQTLLEKLS
+9 
-20 KMKSELTASMNANM
+20 
-34 GEMKSELTASMNA
+34 
-47 NMDELNTKLTNVN
+47 
-60 EQISANKEEL
+60 
-70 KSDLKGIGDKLTTMD
+70 
-85 KKFEEMEG
+85 
-93 RIESVENKFEN
+93 
-104 KFVDIENKFENKF
+104 
-117 EDMESKLEAKIFE
+117 
-130 KVEDVSISFR
+130 
-140 SDLEKLKQ
+140 
-148 KVMTGQGDEFK
+148 
-159 FQAPFSKPS
+159 
-168 IKLSTYDGKSS
+168 
-179 WQVYKTQ
+179 
-186 FSIVADANQWDSQTK
+186 
-201 ACQFAASLRA
+201 
-211 DAADILQTL
+211 
-220 PETQRLAFDAL
+220 
-231 VNALELRFGE
+231 
-241 KCVKDYSRLQLKSR
+241 
-255 QQKVSETLQ
+255 
-264 ELATD
+264 
-269 VERLSHLAFSD
+269 
-280 CPTEVREVLALQHF
+280 
-294 IDGVRDPE
+294 
-302 IQKALRMADL
+302 
-312 KDLKGALVFAMKFE
+312 MKFE

-423 RLPDFGKPHIPVCQ
+423 KLPDFGKPHIPVCQ
-437 ISTKSTG
+437 ISTKST
-444 ENGIFIMGHVNELPC
+444 
-459 NMIID
+459 
-464 TGANVSIIR
+464 
-473 NDLAQKL
+473 
-480 KEKLIWTPPRVVLQ
+480 
-494 TVTGEKIDIH
+494 
-504 GKLKVKIQFG
+504 
-514 DTTYQH
+514 
-520 AVYVADIADPFIL
+520 DIADPFIL

-558 VTIFKIEHRSESI
+558 VTIFKIKHRTESI

-589 VPGYIGNDKGEVLA
+589 VPGYIGNDV
-603 TCSPV
+603 SF
-608 TCVCKSSSLLLSNSP
+608 NSG
-623 QQLTPDLLENAEL
+623 LIG
-636 SPEQKSS
+636 S
-643 AERLFQEFEDVF
+643 AENKANGLLIASTLVDL
-655 SRNSS
+655 SRKT
-660 DIGHTTVTQ
+660 I
-669 HRIDTADHP
+669 P
-678 PIKQHPRRLPF
+678 
-689 AKQEEVG
+689 
-696 TLLREMQENDIIEPS
+696 
-711 SSPWA
+711 
-716 SQSSWFKDSYPLPRI
+716 KDSYPLPRI

-753 WQVEIHP
+753 WQVEVHP

-854 NYLGHIISEEG
+854 NYLGHIISAEG

-973 DGQERVVAYWSKC
+973 DAIERVVAYWS
-986 LSKPERN
+986 
-993 YCVTRKELLAI
+993 
-1004 VKAIEHFHHYLY
+1004 
-1016 GQKFLLRT
+1016 
-1024 DHASLTWLMN
+1024 
-1034 FRNTEGQVARWIQR
+1034 QVARWIQR

-1114 DQMADPDIKPLIEF
+1114 DQMADPDIKLLIEF

-1159 LRNGVLYRKFE
+1159 LRDGVLYRKFE

-1206 MKTLH
+1206 MKT
-1211 RVRERFCWGKVR
+1211 FAPSSR
-1223 ADVEQW
+1223 A
-1229 CKSCD
+1229 
-1234 ACSARKG
+1234 
-1241 PKIRSRGKLHRY
+1241 I
-1253 NVGAPFERIAFD
+1253 
-1265 ILGPLPRTASGNK
+1265 
-1278 YLLVVMDYFTKWPEV
+1278 
-1293 YPIPD
+1293 
-1298 QEAPTVAEAVVQHW
+1298 
-1312 ISRYGVPLQLHSDQG
+1312 
-1327 RNFVSAVL
+1327 
-1335 KGVCELLG
+1335 LLG
-1343 IDKTKTTPL
+1343 
-1352 HPQSDGMVERFNRTI
+1352 
-1367 LNNLSLM
+1367 
-1374 VSKNQQDW
+1374 
-1382 DQKVPLFLLAYRSAV
+1382 
-1397 HETTGYSPSQMLF
+1397 
-1410 GRDLRLPCDLLFGRP
+1410 
-1425 PDTPSSPEEYVQ
+1425 
-1437 NLQARFEDVHHLAR
+1437 
-1451 ERINLRTEK
+1451 
-1460 MKTRYDTKATGH
+1460 
-1472 QFKEG
+1472 
-1477 DKVWFYNPTRRKG
+1477 
-1490 LSPKLQSHW
+1490 
-1499 DGPYTILKIINDV
+1499 
-1512 VIRIRKST
+1512 
-1520 NSKPRVVHYDRL
+1520 
-1532 APYYGHNS
+1532 

>member
-9 AQFQTLLEKLS
+9 AQFQTLLEKLTE
-20 KMKSELTASMNANM
+20 MKSDLTTSMNANM
-34 GEMKSELTASMNA
+34 GEMKSELTTNIA
-47 NMDELNTKLTNVN
+47 EVNTKLTNVN
-60 EQISANKEEL
+60 EQISANMDELNNKLTTNKEEL

-117 EDMESKLEAKIFE
+117 EDMESKLDAKIFE

-159 FQAPFSKPS
+159 FQAPYSKPY

-201 ACQFAASLRA
+201 ACQLAASLRA

-220 PETQRLAFDAL
+220 PETQRLDFDAL

-352 ERLERQMRSF
+352 ERLERKMRSF

-400 AETNKRL
+400 AESNKRL

-413 KLINDHLVGR
+413 KLINGHLVGR
-423 RLPDFGKPHIPVCQ
+423 RLPDFGKPHFQVCQ

-480 KEKLIWTPPRVVLQ
+480 KERLIWTPPRVVLQ
-494 TVTGEKIDIH
+494 TVTGKKIDIH
-504 GKLKVKIQFG
+504 GKLKVKIKFG

-550 ELRSIHEE
+550 ELLSIHEE
-558 VTIFKIEHRSESI
+558 VTIFKIEHRTESI
-571 RQVTANEN
+571 QQVTANEN

-589 VPGYIGNDKGEVLA
+589 VPGYIGNDVSFNSGLIGSAENKANELLIASTLVDLSRKTIPVRICNVTEKPRVFQKGEVLA

-608 TCVCKSSSLLLSNSP
+608 TCFCKSSSLLLSNSP

-643 AERLFQEFEDVF
+643 AERLFHEFEDVF

-669 HRIDTADHP
+669 HRIDTTDHP

-716 SQSSWFKDSYPLPRI
+716 SPIVLVRKKDGSTRFCVDYRKLNDVTKKDSYPLPRI

-760 EDREKTAFTS
+760 EDREKQHS
-770 GQGLWQFKVM
+770 L
-780 PFGLCNA
+780 
-787 PATFERLMETVLK
+787 PAKDYGSSKSCR
-800 GLTFEACLIYLDD
+800 
-813 VIIGGRTFE
+813 GRTFE
-822 EHLQNIRKVLSK
+822 EHLQNIRKVLLK
-834 LSDANLKLNPSK
+834 LRDANLKLNPSK

-854 NYLGHIISEEG
+854 NYLGHIISAEG
-865 VRTDPEKVSAV
+865 VRTDPEKVSTV
-876 KNWKRPENLRELRS
+876 KNWKRPENL
-890 FLGLCTYYRKFVKGF
+890 
-905 SNIARPLHKLTE
+905 
-917 SKQKFQW
+917 Q
-924 TKECEDSF
+924 
-932 LQLKEALTS
+932 ALTS

-1086 TKYDYAIRQITTS
+1086 TKYVYAIRQIATS

-1211 RVRERFCWGKVR
+1211 RVRERFFWGKVR

-1234 ACSARKG
+1234 ACSAWKG
-1241 PKIRSRGKLHRY
+1241 SKIRSRGKLHRY

-1352 HPQSDGMVERFNRTI
+1352 RPQSDGMVERFNRTI

-1397 HETTGYSPSQMLF
+1397 HEITGYSPSQMLF

-1425 PDTPSSPEEYVQ
+1425 SDTSSSPEEYVQ
-1437 NLQARFEDVHHLAR
+1437 NLQARFEDVHNLAR
-1451 ERINLRTEK
+1451 ERINLSTEK
-1460 MKTRYDTKATGH
+1460 MKTRYETKATGH